1 MNDIEKKKNSLIYQ
15 SELDVVFFQNNLVKL
30 RKETENFK
38 IM

>member
-1 MNDIEKKKNSLIYQ
+1 MNDIEKKKNSLLYQ
-15 SELDVVFFQNNLVKL
+15 SELDIVFFKNNLVKL